1 MLPLSL
7 IELSRQV
14 IMRILNIAANATLLL
29 PRPRTRIFNN
39 ACQMDLVIDRVCKKF

>member
-29 PRPRTRIFNN
+29 ENF
-39 ACQMDLVIDRVCKKF
+39 